1 MARFLKKGLLVLAV
15 FGIVWLA
22 IIIWWQ
28 ESRTLPTGVDIAL
41 YLFALPLALLATL
54 WVGTKLVRA
63 ARAPKPEPDAGEA
76 PAPEAVAAATGPARL
91 DIMAVAAQAWAGAD
105 SATLLQ
111 AVIEQKRPEL
121 DPGLKSQSGYPVFA
135 ARTPHLDDD
144 ELGAIARERDLDE
157 SVRAPGLLRALR
169 LLVDTTRPLVSEA
182 HRHVTALDVPAREAD
197 WPFLNVVLLLPAD
210 WSDAARGHARA
221 EVLTAAGV
229 WPDARVSVAVH
240 AVHDATA
247 ADILLRDLA
256 ALPAPPA
263 PRPGAPEPAAPQT
276 WRIVLAADG
285 FVDAALV
292 AQWDAQSRL
301 LTPANPQGRV
311 PGEAAAGLLIGP
323 DPAQARVRVAFSPFV
338 RRAKPA
344 DARGAMAESAFVDS
358 VESLLKAEALD
369 SGTLGGILSDA
380 DHRGS
385 RPLEPVDLTARVFP
399 HLDPAKDCAA
409 LGVACGHTGAA
420 STLLTLALASEACT
434 QFEHPVLALSLQD
447 PALRCAALVT
457 RPASASATA

>member
-41 YLFALPLALLATL
+41 YLFALPLALLGTL
-54 WVGTKLVRA
+54 WLGMKLVRA
-63 ARAPKPEPDAGEA
+63 ARAPKPEADTDAGDE
-76 PAPEAVAAATGPARL
+76 PAPETVAAAHGPARL
-91 DIMAVAAQAWAGAD
+91 DIVAVAAQAWAGPD
-105 SATLLQ
+105 SATLLK

-121 DPGLKSQSGYPVFA
+121 DPGLKSESGYPVFA
-135 ARTPHLDDD
+135 ARAPHLDDD
-144 ELGAIARERDLDE
+144 ELGAIARERGLDD

-169 LLVDTTRPLVSEA
+169 LLADTARPLVSEA

-197 WPFLNVVLLLPAD
+197 WPALTFMVLVPDD
-210 WSDAARGHARA
+210 WSDAARDHARA
-221 EVLTAAGV
+221 EVVAAAGV
-229 WPDARVSVAVH
+229 WPDTRVSAAVH
-240 AVHDATA
+240 AVHDAAA
-247 ADILLRDLA
+247 ADALLREIA
-256 ALPAPPA
+256 ALPAPATPV
-263 PRPGAPEPAAPQT
+263 

-285 FVDAALV
+285 YIDATRV

-301 LTPANPQGRV
+301 LTPANPQGHV

-323 DPAQARVRVAFSPFV
+323 DAAQARVRVAFSPIV

-344 DARGAMAESAFVDS
+344 DARGALAESAFVDS
-358 VESLLKAEALD
+358 VETLLKTEALD
-369 SGTLGGILSDA
+369 PGTLGGILSDA

-385 RPLEPVDLTARVFP
+385 RPLEPVDLTARMFP

-434 QFEHPVLALSLQD
+434 QFAHPVLALSLQD

-457 RPASASATA
+457 QPAAASVTA